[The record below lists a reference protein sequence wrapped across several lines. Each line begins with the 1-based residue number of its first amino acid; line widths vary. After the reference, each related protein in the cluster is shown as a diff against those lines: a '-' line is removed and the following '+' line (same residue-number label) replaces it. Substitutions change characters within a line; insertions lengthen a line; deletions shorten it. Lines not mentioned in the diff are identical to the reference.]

1 MISIAGAVGVLVSG
15 RFCIAISAGNLVSEF
30 SNAAMNLRWRF
41 LKHKLYDSWWFIVVS
56 TLFMVSFMLSRGI
69 FMLMLLVRN
78 FEI

>member
-1 MISIAGAVGVLVSG
+1 MAGAIGVLISG
-15 RFCIAISAGNLVSEF
+15 RFCIALSAGNLVSEF

-56 TLFMVSFMLSRGI
+56 LIFMGSFILSRGI

-78 FEI
+78 YEV